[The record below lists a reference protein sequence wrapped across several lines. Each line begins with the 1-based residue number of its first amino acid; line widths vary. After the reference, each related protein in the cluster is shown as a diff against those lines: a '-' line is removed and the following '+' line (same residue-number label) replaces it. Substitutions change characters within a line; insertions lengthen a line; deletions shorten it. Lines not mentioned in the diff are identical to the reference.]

1 MSNKYRRLC
10 AGDRVVI
17 ANMRQAGKKQIEIA
31 QAIGSSQATISKE
44 LSRNRGERGY
54 RPAQADRLARERKSE
69 KATRPKVMVG
79 ILQDEVEARLRIK
92 HSPDQ
97 ISNSLA
103 LRGVKVSHETI
114 YQHLARDRKSGGD
127 LSLHLRIN
135 GKRRYRR
142 RSKIGRGEK
151 IPNRVDIEERPMLI
165 SGRNRYG
172 DWEADLIQGA
182 AGSGFL
188 LSIYERKSRVG
199 KLHLLPDKCSA
210 GTMTGIV
217 TVLNGLQVHS
227 ITYDNGLEFSMHE
240 RVNELLEC
248 ESYFCKPYRSWEKGG
263 VENYNGLVR
272 QYFPKGYDF
281 ATITAE
287 RLLEVEEEINNRPRN
302 ILNYQSPNDL
312 LDHLRAPCA
321 PSPSRLRGNARFH
334 SRTRSARPSVPSR
347 ISAKD

>member
-1 MSNKYRRLC
+1 MSNKYHRLC

-17 ANMRQAGKKQIEIA
+17 ANMRQAGKNQIEIA

-44 LSRNRGERGY
+44 LSRNCGERGY
-54 RPAQADRLARERKSE
+54 RPAQADRFAMDRKSL
-69 KATRPKVMVG
+69 KRTRPQVMVG
-79 ILQDEVEARLRIK
+79 ILKDEVDARLMIK

-97 ISNSLA
+97 ISKA
-103 LRGVKVSHETI
+103 LTFKGLKVSHETI
-114 YQHLARDRKSGGD
+114 YQHVANDRKAGGD
-127 LSLHLRIN
+127 LALHLRIN

-151 IPNRVDIEERPMLI
+151 IPNRVDIEERPMI
-165 SGRNRYG
+165 INGRNRYG

-199 KLHLLPDKCSA
+199 KLHLLPDKCSS
-210 GTMTGIV
+210 GTMEGIV
-217 TVLNGLQVHS
+217 TVLNGLKVNS
-227 ITYDNGLEFSMHE
+227 ITYDNGLEFAMHE

-281 ATITAE
+281 AKITLE
-287 RLLEVEEEINNRPRN
+287 RLCEVEEEINNRPRN
-302 ILNYQSPNDL
+302 ILAYQSPNDL

-321 PSPSRLRGNARFH
+321 LSPRRLRGTGRFH
-334 SRTRSARPSVPSR
+334 SRTRSARPSVPSPS
-347 ISAKD
+347 SAKD